1 MAHARTTGE
10 EHDEAQAAARVPGA
24 SRLAY
29 DLSVVIAVLMAGSAG
44 WGLLGHDVY
53 DEIPW
58 AEAALRG
65 GDLVSLAVV
74 LPLLVTSLAL
84 SGRSPVARLTWGGAL
99 AYNVYNYAYFV
110 FGTRFNDLFLA
121 HILVL
126 TLSAWGLVFLLRDLH
141 DAPDLRVSLPV
152 RSSRLIAG
160 LLGVVAVVLGGM
172 WSVAILRQAITGDL
186 PEGVVPPMG
195 LHTVYAVDLSF
206 FVSSLVVSA
215 VLVRGRGTWSRLAG
229 AVMSTAATL
238 YLLNLMAAQVFQSR
252 AGVDGVAAF
261 SPVATGLFV
270 LFAAATFLAT
280 RQAARFSRGRRRP

>member
-1 MAHARTTGE
+1 MARATEKEANE
-10 EHDEAQAAARVPGA
+10 ERATARVHGA

-29 DLSVVIAVLMAGSAG
+29 SLSVVIAALMAGSAA
-44 WGLLGHDVY
+44 WGLFVADVY
-53 DEIPW
+53 DELPW

-74 LPLLVTSLAL
+74 LPLLLTSLAL
-84 SGRSPVARLTWGGAL
+84 SGRSPVARLAWGGAL

-121 HILVL
+121 HILLL

-141 DAPDLRVSLPV
+141 DAPDVRGSLPL
-152 RSSRLIAG
+152 RSARLIAG

-186 PEGVVPPMG
+186 PAGVVPPMG
-195 LHTVYAVDLSF
+195 LHTVYGVDLSF
-206 FVSSLVVSA
+206 FVSSLVVST
-215 VLVRGRGTWSRLAG
+215 VLVWGRGTWSRLAG

-238 YLLNLMAAQVFQSR
+238 YLVNLMAAQIFQSR
-252 AGVDGVAAF
+252 AGVDVAAF
-261 SPVATGLFV
+261 SPVATALFV
-270 LFAAATFLAT
+270 LFAAATLLAT
-280 RQAARFSRGRRRP
+280 RQVDARFSRGRRRP